1 MAENP
6 KCSEQDCV
14 NDAEFLCPCK
24 DPSALLC
31 TAHLHKDQSQTPIPI
46 YKSLSEL
53 ERNLITQLCLKCK
66 EECKALNSK
75 IFEQGQYY
83 ISFITNATNE
93 LLNNIRKTEMLYD
106 NILNFVNDLN
116 LAYKVKYLGELTL
129 SEKII
134 ASQAGK
140 LNVRS
145 SNWELPDVNL
155 DIKVNIGNIP
165 DLLEYLDEQSSTS
178 HIVFFK
184 KGTKTLVR
192 INPNKLKVST
202 FGVKVDE
209 NMSYSAGFCQMNDGN
224 IFYCCG
230 DNGAVNNSAY
240 LVNPS
245 QRTVQKLANAIVAK
259 SYIGTC
265 TQYKDNIYVFGGT
278 IATGAATNIC
288 ERYEISSYK

>member
-1 MAENP
+1 MADYQ
-6 KCSEQDCV
+6 KCTKQDCV

-24 DPSALLC
+24 DPSDFLC
-31 TAHLHKDQSQTPIPI
+31 TTHLHNDPSHTPIPI

-83 ISFITNATNE
+83 ISLVTNATDE
-93 LLNNIRKTEMLYD
+93 LLNNIRQTEMLYD
-106 NILNFVNDLN
+106 NILNFVNDST
-116 LAYKVKYLGELTL
+116 LAKKVKYLGDLTL

-140 LNVRS
+140 LDVCS
-145 SNWELPDVNL
+145 PYWALPDVNL
-155 DIKVNIGNIP
+155 DIKLNIGKIP
-165 DLLEYLDEQSSTS
+165 NLIDYFDEQSYTSNFIYFNQSTK
-178 HIVFFK
+178 IL
-184 KGTKTLVR
+184 TQ
-192 INPNKLKVST
+192 INAIKLKVST

-245 QRTVQKLANAIVAK
+245 QRTVQKLANAAVAK
-259 SYIGTC
+259 SCIGTC
-265 TQYKDNIYVFGGT
+265 TQYKDNIYVFGGK
-278 IATGAATNIC
+278 IAPGAANNIC